1 LARATAAGIII
12 RQPESGDDAMK
23 AIGVLTVLMLLGLT
37 ACTDRDGSAED
48 VGERIDDA
56 ADEAADRI
64 EDAADELRDE

>member
-1 LARATAAGIII
+1 
-12 RQPESGDDAMK
+12 MK

-48 VGERIDDA
+48 IGERIDDA